1 MRFPATGLT
10 LAAVAAADSISDDGR
25 SPRER
30 RSGSFVA
37 GLRSV
42 LTGPGLRAFRL
53 LFATRLIGQ
62 FGDGAFQAAL
72 ASFVVFSP
80 QNEPNAGRVAA
91 AFAVLLLPFTVV
103 GPFAGVFLDRWPRRQ
118 VLIWANLLRGALVL
132 LVALAIGAGAPQW
145 AYYTGAL
152 VVVSVNRFVL
162 AGLSASLPHTVP
174 AEQLV
179 TANSV
184 CPTAGTLIATA
195 GAAVGFVA
203 HAVFSSGTAA
213 TVASLG
219 SVAGLYALAA
229 LAAAGIARPLLGPDG
244 IPGIG
249 AWEAMRS
256 VARGLA
262 EGARHVSSRP
272 RAGRALLAIA
282 VSRFCYGAVTIIT
295 LLLCRNYFN
304 NPADS
309 NKGLAEFA
317 FAVGVSAVG
326 FGAGAVVTPFVTRR
340 IRLQLWVAICLV
352 ASGVAELAGGYPF
365 RPAALFAGAA
375 VLGLTSQSQ
384 KISTDTLVQTSI
396 DDLFRGRVF
405 VYYDMLYNGAFV
417 LAAAFSAA
425 SLPSTGHSYTVVT
438 AVAALYAA
446 AGLWY
451 ALRELRPGS
460 RHAEPDS
467 GAEPRPDAASDSAP
481 DSADPASAAPAASPR
496 PAAGPPT
503 TRAAR

>member
-1 MRFPATGLT
+1 MAGPG
-10 LAAVAAADSISDDGR
+10 SISDDGR
-25 SPRER
+25 RPGRLGER

-42 LTGPGLRAFRL
+42 LTGPGLHAFRL

-80 QNEPNAGRVAA
+80 QNEPTPGKVAT

-103 GPFAGVFLDRWPRRQ
+103 GPFAGVFLDRWQRQQ
-118 VLIWANLLRGALVL
+118 VLIWANLVRSAMVV
-132 LVALAIGAGAPQW
+132 LVAVSIGSGAPEW
-145 AYYTGAL
+145 TYYTGAL

-174 AEQLV
+174 PEQLV

-184 CPTAGTLIATA
+184 CPTAGTLISTA

-203 HAVFSSGTAA
+203 HALLSSGTAA

-229 LAAAGIARPLLGPDG
+229 LAASGIARPLLGPYG
-244 IPGIG
+244 IPQIG
-249 AWEAMRS
+249 AWAAMRS
-256 VARGLA
+256 VARGLR
-262 EGARHVSSRP
+262 EGARHVAGRP
-272 RAGRALLAIA
+272 RAGRALLAIT

-304 NPADS
+304 DPADP

-326 FGAGAVVTPFVTRR
+326 FGAGAVVTPIVTRR
-340 IRLQLWVAICLV
+340 IRLQAWVTLCLI
-352 ASGVAELAGGYPF
+352 ASGAAELAGGLPF
-365 RPAALFAGAA
+365 RPVPLLAGAA

-384 KISTDTLVQTSI
+384 KISTDTLVQTSV
-396 DDLFRGRVF
+396 DDVFRGRVF

-425 SLPSTGHSYTVVT
+425 SLPPTGRSYTVVVVV
-438 AVAALYAA
+438 AVLYGAT
-446 AGLWY
+446 GLWY
-451 ALRELRPGS
+451 ALREGRSAGRAGPEPG
-460 RHAEPDS
+460 
-467 GAEPRPDAASDSAP
+467 ASST
-481 DSADPASAAPAASPR
+481 DPASASPAAPPH
-496 PAAGPPT
+496 PAAESPT